1 MSELSFRLSREG
13 DVPELTRLWREVFGD
28 DEDFI
33 SEFFRL
39 LWRPEYCRV
48 AEAEGKLAAT
58 HSNACLISGLGNGQ
72 VGKLPSGFSCSE
84 TTVTFLTL
92 ILSRIFLTG
101 LLPVPF
107 NGV

>member
-48 AEAEGKLAAT
+48 AEAEGKLAAM
-58 HSNACLISGLGNGQ
+58 GLQ
-72 VGKLPSGFSCSE
+72 TASAAH
-84 TTVTFLTL
+84 
-92 ILSRIFLTG
+92 IFMPWPRRSPIAG
-101 LLPVPF
+101 AARRR
-107 NGV
+107 G